1 MSRVFGVCRALM
13 SAAKAKEASASA
25 PAKKASSGGILKP
38 VRCRGDAEVRG
49 VPEIS
54 RSEAV
59 KKVWDH
65 IKAHGLQNPENK
77 REIRCDEKLK
87 SIFDG
92 KDKVGMMEIAR
103 LLSAH
108 FLKSPTKPIHLGV

>member
-38 VRCRGDAEVRG
+38 VPVSPVMRRFVG

-59 KKVWDH
+59 KK
-65 IKAHGLQNPENK
+65 NPENK

-108 FLKSPTKPIHLGV
+108 FLKSPN

>member
-38 VRCRGDAEVRG
+38 VPVSPVMRRFVG

-108 FLKSPTKPIHLGV
+108 FLKSPN